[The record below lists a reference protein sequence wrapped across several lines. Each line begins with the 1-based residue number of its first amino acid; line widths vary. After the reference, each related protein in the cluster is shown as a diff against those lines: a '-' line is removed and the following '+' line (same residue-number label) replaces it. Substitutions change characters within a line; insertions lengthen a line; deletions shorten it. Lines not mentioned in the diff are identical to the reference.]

1 MTERGAAGRGTA
13 AARRAGATKAAP
25 PKGPARAT
33 AKAGSAKPAS
43 AKPASSKPLPTLKIT
58 QTRVYRGPNY
68 WSYEPAIKLVVDLG
82 VLEQFPTNLIPGFTE
97 RLLEMLP
104 GVGQHSCSTG
114 RTGGF
119 AKRLADGTW
128 VGHVAEHVAL
138 QLQRDAGTEV
148 GRGKTRSTGEPG
160 HYHVVFSYAE
170 ETVGLAAG
178 RLAVRLVN
186 HLVQPD
192 ADFDFSNEF
201 EQLVRLAERAAFGPS
216 TQALLEEAGLRD
228 IPWIRLNEASL
239 VQLGHGIHQ
248 KRIRAT
254 MTSGTSSLGVDIAS
268 DKKLTNQLLAGTG
281 VPVPRAEVVRNPDE
295 AVAAAGRIGF
305 PVAVKPLDGN
315 HGRGVIL
322 NLTTADAVRAGYA
335 LARAESRNGGVMVE
349 TFLTGNDYRCLVIGG
364 VLRAVAQRIPAHV
377 DGDGTHTLVELVEI
391 TNADPRRG
399 IGHEKVLTRISIDEE
414 SIGYAAEQG
423 FGLADVPP
431 AGARVFLKR
440 TGNMSTGGIS
450 IDRTEEIH
458 PENAEIAELAGRVVG
473 LDIAGIDFI
482 CPDIGVPVRETG
494 GGIVEVNAAPG
505 FRMHTNPTEGEAQ
518 YVAKPVVDMLFP
530 PGTAS
535 RIPIVAVTG
544 SNGKTTTA
552 RMIAHIFR
560 GMGRKVGMTSTD
572 GIVVDGRLIRRGDMS
587 GPRSASTVLQNPN
600 VEMAVFEV
608 ARGGILREGLGYD
621 RNDVAVVLN
630 VTGDHLGLGGI
641 NSIRQLAAVKQVLV
655 EAVPRDGTAVLN
667 ADDPLVAAMASHC
680 SGSVVYFSMDPDN
693 ETIRRQGSRG
703 RRAVTIEPGRNG
715 EMIVLRHGRKS
726 MPLVWTHLL
735 PATFEGRAR
744 MNVQN
749 SLAAAAA
756 AWAAGAHLHDI
767 RQGLRTF
774 TTTYF
779 MAPGRLNMF
788 ELDGYRVIVDYAH
801 NPPAVKA
808 LGEFV
813 DRLSEPTPGGRRA
826 LVTGQRIGVMATAG
840 DRRDEDIAELGK
852 IAAAHFD
859 TIIVREDANPRGRP
873 RGETAAL
880 IERGVRAG
888 MAGGARCTSVE
899 TVLNELEA
907 TRHALDMGHEGDV
920 IVVCVDHANDV
931 WKELQRRQHGGA
943 AVLGSQETGDEM
955 IAIEVDG

>member
-1 MTERGAAGRGTA
+1 MTE
-13 AARRAGATKAAP
+13 ARA
-25 PKGPARAT
+25 KGPAT
-33 AKAGSAKPAS
+33 ARSKKVAAAKTAAPAGKPRG
-43 AKPASSKPLPTLKIT
+43 TLRVIE
-58 QTRVYRGPNY
+58 TRVYRGPNY

-97 RLLEMLP
+97 GLLSWLP

-114 RTGGF
+114 RPGGF
-119 AKRLADGTW
+119 VKRLKDGTW

-148 GRGKTRSTGEPG
+148 GRGKTRGTGEPG
-160 HYHVVFSYAE
+160 RYHVVYSYAE
-170 ETVGLAAG
+170 ESVGLAAG

-186 HLVQPD
+186 HLVEPIR
-192 ADFDFSNEF
+192 DFDLAAEF

-216 TQALLEEAGLRD
+216 TQALLDEASLRD
-228 IPWIRLNEASL
+228 IPWIRLNDQSL
-239 VQLGHGIHQ
+239 VQLGHGVHQ

-254 MTSGTSSLGVDIAS
+254 MTSQTSSLGVDIAS

-281 VPVPRAEVVRNPDE
+281 VPVPHAGIARNEDE
-295 AVAAAGRIGF
+295 AVAAAVKIGY

-315 HGRGVIL
+315 HGRGVML
-322 NLTTADAVRAGYA
+322 NLADEASVRVGYRA
-335 LARAESRNGGVMVE
+335 ARSESRNGGVVIE
-349 TFLTGNDYRCLVIGG
+349 SFLTGNDYRCLVIGG

-377 DGDGTHTLVELVEI
+377 DGDGKHSLAELIEI

-399 IGHEKVLTRISIDEE
+399 IGHEKVLTRIGIDAE
-414 SIGYAAEQG
+414 SISYATEQG
-423 FGLADVPP
+423 YGMTDVPP
-431 AGARVFLKR
+431 AEERIFLKR

-458 PENAEIAELAGRVVG
+458 PENAEIAELAARVVG
-473 LDIAGIDFI
+473 LDIAGIDFV
-482 CPDIGVPVRETG
+482 CPDISVPVRETG

-518 YVAKPVVDMLFP
+518 YVAKPVIDMLFP
-530 PGTAS
+530 PGSAS
-535 RIPIVAVTG
+535 RIPIISITG
-544 SNGKTTTA
+544 SNGKTTTT
-552 RMIAHIFR
+552 RMIGHIFK

-572 GIVVDGRLIRRGDMS
+572 GISVDGRLIRRGDMS
-587 GPRSASTVLQNPN
+587 GPKSASTVLQNPN

-608 ARGGILREGLGYD
+608 ARGGILREGLGFD

-641 NSIRQLAAVKQVLV
+641 TSIRQLAAVKQVVV

-667 ADDPLVAAMASHC
+667 ADDPLVRAMGRHC
-680 SGSVVYFSMDPDN
+680 SGAVIYFSMDPNN
-693 ETIRRQGSRG
+693 EAIRRQASRG
-703 RRAVTIEPGRNG
+703 RRAVTVEAGRNG
-715 EMIVLRHGRKS
+715 EMIVLRQGRKS

-749 SLAAAAA
+749 ALAAAGA

-774 TTTYF
+774 STSYF

-788 ELDGYRVIVDYAH
+788 ELDGYRVLVDYAH
-801 NPPAVKA
+801 NPPAVAA
-808 LGEFV
+808 LGDFV
-813 DRLSEPTPGGRRA
+813 DRLGEPSPGGRRA

-840 DRRDEDIAELGK
+840 DRRDEDIVELGR

-859 TIIVREDANPRGRP
+859 TIIVREDTNNRGRP
-873 RGETAAL
+873 RGDTAAL

-888 MAGGARCTSVE
+888 MADGGRCKTVE
-899 TVLNELEA
+899 TVIDELEA
-907 TRHALDMGHEGDV
+907 TRYALDMGREGDLV
-920 IVVCVDHANDV
+920 VVCVDHANDV
-931 WKELQRRQHGGA
+931 WKELQHRQHGGNA
-943 AVLGSQETGDEM
+943 PIMSSDSGPGDEDM

>member
-1 MTERGAAGRGTA
+1 MTERGALRPATAGTGRAAATKPA
-13 AARRAGATKAAP
+13 SPKPAARRP
-25 PKGPARAT
+25 P
-33 AKAGSAKPAS
+33 KPAS
-43 AKPASSKPLPTLKIT
+43 GKPRGTLKIIE
-58 QTRVYRGPNY
+58 TRVYRGPNY

-82 VLEQFPTNLIPGFTE
+82 VLEAFPTNLIPGFTE
-97 RLLEMLP
+97 RLLEVLP

-119 AKRLADGTW
+119 AKRLRDGTW
-128 VGHVAEHVAL
+128 AGHVAEHVAL

-186 HLVQPD
+186 HLVERD
-192 ADFDFSNEF
+192 ADFDFANEF

-216 TQALLEEAGLRD
+216 TQALLDEAGLRD

-239 VQLGHGIHQ
+239 VQLGHGVHQ

-254 MTSGTSSLGVDIAS
+254 MTSNTSSLGVDIAS
-268 DKKLTNQLLAGTG
+268 DKKLTNELLAGTG
-281 VPVPRAEVVRNPDE
+281 VPVPRAEVVRSPDE
-295 AVAAAGRIGF
+295 AVAAAGRIGY
-305 PVAVKPLDGN
+305 PLAVKPLDGN

-322 NLTTADAVRAGYA
+322 NLTNAEAVREGYA
-335 LARAESRNGGVMVE
+335 VARSESRNGGVVVE
-349 TFLTGNDYRCLVIGG
+349 SFLTGNDYRCLVIGG

-377 DGDGTHTLVELVEI
+377 DGDGAHSLAELVEI

-399 IGHEKVLTRISIDEE
+399 IGHEKVLTRISLDEE
-414 SIGYAAEQG
+414 SINYAAEQG

-431 AGARVFLKR
+431 AGTRIFLKR

-458 PENAEIAELAGRVVG
+458 PENAEIAELAARVVG

-482 CPDIGVPVRETG
+482 CPDIGAPVRETG

-572 GIVVDGRLIRRGDMS
+572 GIFVDGRLIRRGDMS

-693 ETIRRQGSRG
+693 ETIRRQASRG
-703 RRAVTIEPGRNG
+703 RRAVTVEPGRNG

-749 SLAAAAA
+749 SLAAGAA

-813 DRLSEPTPGGRRA
+813 DRLGEPTPGGRRA

-840 DRRDEDIAELGK
+840 DRRDEDIVELGT

-859 TIIVREDANPRGRP
+859 TIIVREDANPRGRQ

-888 MAGGARCTSVE
+888 IAAGARCTNVE

-943 AVLGSQETGDEM
+943 AVTESSGTGDEM
-955 IAIEVDG
+955 VALEVDS